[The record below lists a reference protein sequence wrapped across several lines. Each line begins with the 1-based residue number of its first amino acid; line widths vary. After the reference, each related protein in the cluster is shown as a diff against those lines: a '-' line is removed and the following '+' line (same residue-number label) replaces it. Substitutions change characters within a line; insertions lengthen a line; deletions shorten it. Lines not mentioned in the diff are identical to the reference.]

1 MIDTL
6 AGPETLY
13 VFGVVAARTSKLGG
27 LEWVGSSRVDAEEE
41 QGVGP
46 TGDERSRRVLGTVF
60 GMATRKVT
68 LSLDRTAYAWAESAA
83 ARAGRSTSA
92 WLSAAARREAV
103 RLGAGSDWGDH
114 HAQALADDADLAAA
128 EAQLRAAG

>member
-1 MIDTL
+1 LEALTAVL
-6 AGPETLY
+6 EG
-13 VFGVVAARTSKLGG
+13 GVLWQMKS
-27 LEWVGSSRVDAEEE
+27 
-41 QGVGP
+41 
-46 TGDERSRRVLGTVF
+46 DEKSDL
-60 GMATRKVT
+60 
-68 LSLDRTAYAWAESAA
+68 
-83 ARAGRSTSA
+83 STSA

>member
-1 MIDTL
+1 MVPPDRQVIL
-6 AGPETLY
+6 
-13 VFGVVAARTSKLGG
+13 VVAGRGPQGRVREPLLTSDLAITRD
-27 LEWVGSSRVDAEEE
+27 GSVPWQASEN
-41 QGVGP
+41 
-46 TGDERSRRVLGTVF
+46 SRVLGTVF

-68 LSLDRTAYAWAESAA
+68 LSLDQTAYALAESAA
-83 ARAGRSTSA
+83 ARAGMSTSA

-128 EAQLRAAG
+128 EAELRAAG